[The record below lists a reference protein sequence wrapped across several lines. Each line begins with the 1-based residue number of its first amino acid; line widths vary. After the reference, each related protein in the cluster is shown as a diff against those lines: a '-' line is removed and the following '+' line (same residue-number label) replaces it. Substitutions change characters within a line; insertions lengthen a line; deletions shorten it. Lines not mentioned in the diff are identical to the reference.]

1 MTEYHEE
8 ENIDTTNLENFSQ
21 KVEVKPKKSIE
32 KSKKLYLNEMLILIY
47 ILVTMRR
54 KERNAKKQNAEKP
67 FPCPLCGIGN
77 SRRSNLK
84 RHLQEKHALTA
95 IPSNADD
102 AGNLEEQVHQ
112 ATAIHLQPND
122 SIADDDSESDL
133 RKLFRLD

>member
-77 SRRSNLK
+77 SKKGNLE
-84 RHLQEKHALTA
+84 RHLRRKHGLTA

-102 AGNLEEQVHQ
+102 AGNLEEQVHH
-112 ATAIHLQPND
+112 ATAIHFQPND